1 MILTH
6 KLSNMIGSEIVVV
19 MSDGN
24 CYKGNL
30 AEFDGEVIVL
40 HDIAETTTK
49 EIEWETPL
57 KDKIRKKGEVKGYIV
72 WRRIALPEV
81 VILVDKVLRIW
92 PWKPKIE
99 GIDGKKKKFAKNEP
113 LAIYSRAMVRI

>member
-6 KLSNMIGSEIVVV
+6 KLSNAIGSEIVVV

-24 CYKGNL
+24 CYKGEL

-57 KDKIRKKGEVKGYIV
+57 KDKIQKKGEVEKGYIV
-72 WRRIALPEV
+72 WRHIALPEV
-81 VILVDKVLRIW
+81 IIRVDRVLRIW

-99 GIDGKKKKFAKNEP
+99 GKKKRFAKGEP
-113 LAIYSRAMVRI
+113 LAIYSRALVRI